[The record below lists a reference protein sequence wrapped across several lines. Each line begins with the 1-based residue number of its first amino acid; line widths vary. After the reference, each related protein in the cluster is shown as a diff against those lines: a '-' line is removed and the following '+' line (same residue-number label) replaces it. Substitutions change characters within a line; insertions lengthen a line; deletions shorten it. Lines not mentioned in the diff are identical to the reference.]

1 LEEDVMDVI
10 LAKDFVT
17 LGFTGDK
24 VAVKNGYARNYLI
37 PRGIAVEADSRRS
50 KELAHKMHKIA
61 AHRARLKKDA
71 DGIAAKLKLLSFE
84 FTLKIG
90 SQGKSFGS
98 LGTKDIEAYL
108 TSQGIEVM
116 RKNILLQDQIKSG
129 GEFPFNIRL
138 HSEVSVPLVAK
149 VKVEVPEAPKRED
162 KGSAGRE
169 RNTQDADEIEA
180 LAELD
185 R

>member
-1 LEEDVMDVI
+1 MDVI
-10 LAKDFVT
+10 LSKDFST

-24 VAVKNGYARNYLI
+24 VSVKNGYARNYLI

-50 KELAHKMHKIA
+50 KELAHKMHKIS
-61 AHRARLKKDA
+61 AHKARLKKDA
-71 DGIAAKLKLLSFE
+71 DAIASKLKLLSFE

-98 LGTKDIEAYL
+98 LGTKDIEVYL
-108 TSQGIEVM
+108 ASQGIEIA
-116 RKNILLQDQIKSG
+116 RKHILLQDQIKSG

-149 VKVEVPEAPKRED
+149 VKVEVPEAKKEEKPSS
-162 KGSAGRE
+162 KGRAQ
-169 RNTQDADEIEA
+169 QDADELEA
-180 LAELD
+180 LAEME
-185 R
+185 